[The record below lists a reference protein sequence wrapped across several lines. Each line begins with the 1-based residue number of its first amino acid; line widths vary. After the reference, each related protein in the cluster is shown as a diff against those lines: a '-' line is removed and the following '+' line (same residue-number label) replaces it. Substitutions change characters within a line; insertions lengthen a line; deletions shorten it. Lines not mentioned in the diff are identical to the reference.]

1 MSLMSLDD
9 ALVRLLAGADAY
21 LQTVPHAARVP
32 ASVPL
37 ADALGR
43 VLATDIASTMSVPSA
58 ENSAMDGYALRA
70 ADVVAGGA
78 GLVVSQR
85 VAAGQVPT
93 PLAPGTV
100 ARIFTGAQ
108 LPEGA
113 DTVVMQEDVRL
124 IDGLAC
130 FDAVPQTG
138 AHVRQVG
145 CDIMEGSVILKAG
158 DRLGAAHIALA
169 ASTGLDRLPVWPRV
183 RVATFSTGD
192 ELVMP
197 GEPLAPGKIYNS
209 NRFLLRGLLAGLD
222 VLHTDLGIVEDSLD
236 ATREVLRR
244 AAADHDLIVTT
255 GGVSVGEEDHVRP
268 AVEAEGRID
277 LWALAIKPGKPLAFG
292 AIRRDDGAEALF
304 IGLPGNPVSSLITFA
319 LCVRPVLL
327 RLAGVADVAPVR
339 VASRADFAWTR
350 GDRRREF
357 LRARRNAQGGLDL
370 FSNQLS
376 AVLTSTV
383 WADGIVDNPPGQTIA
398 PGDTVQ
404 FIAFSDLLS

>member
-21 LQTVPHAARVP
+21 LQTVPHAARTP

-37 ADALGR
+37 FDAFGR
-43 VLATDIASTMSVPSA
+43 VLAADIASTMSVPSA
-58 ENSAMDGYALRA
+58 DNSEMDGYALRA
-70 ADVVAGGA
+70 ADVQIGGP
-78 GLVVSQR
+78 GLPVSQR

-93 PLAPGTV
+93 PLTPGTV
-100 ARIFTGAQ
+100 ARIFTGAEI
-108 LPEGA
+108 PEGA
-113 DTVVMQEDVRL
+113 DTVVMQENVRL
-124 IDGLAC
+124 VDGLAC
-130 FDAVPQTG
+130 FDALPQAG
-138 AHVRQVG
+138 AHVRRTG
-145 CDIMEGSVILKAG
+145 SDIVDGSVILKAG
-158 DRLGAAHIALA
+158 SRLGATHIALA
-169 ASTGLDRLPVWPRV
+169 ASIGVDRLPVWPRV

-197 GEPLAPGKIYNS
+197 GEPLAPGKLYNS

-222 VLHTDLGIVEDSLD
+222 VTHTDLGIVRDSLD

-244 AAADHDLIVTT
+244 AAVDHDLIVTT
-255 GGVSVGEEDHVRP
+255 GGMSVGEEDHMRP

-277 LWALAIKPGKPLAFG
+277 LWALAMKPGKPLAFG
-292 AIRRDDGAEALF
+292 AVRRETGGEALF
-304 IGLPGNPVSSLITFA
+304 IGLPGNPVSSLVTFA
-319 LCVRPVLL
+319 VCVRPVLL
-327 RLAGVADVAPVR
+327 RLAGVADVTPVR
-339 VASRADFAWTR
+339 VASRADFSWPR

-370 FSNQLS
+370 FTNQMS
-376 AVLTSTV
+376 SVLTSTV
-383 WADGIVDNPPGQTIA
+383 WADGLVDNPPGQTIA